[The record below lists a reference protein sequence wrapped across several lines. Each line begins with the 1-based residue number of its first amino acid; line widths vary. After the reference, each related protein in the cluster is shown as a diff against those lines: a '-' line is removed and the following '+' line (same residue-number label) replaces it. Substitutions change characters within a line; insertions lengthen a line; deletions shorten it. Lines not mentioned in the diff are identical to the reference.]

1 MKFFKHHHLALIPLL
16 SILAMSPSVM
26 ETEFSGGRL
35 IASIKEE
42 VKSHPKYESIASKV
56 KPEEVKEQE
65 VSPEKY
71 KEKISDLKLKLSKE
85 KENLKKEQIEKV
97 IVELLL
103 VEGSLKELEDKK
115 LLAEPEITDGKKII
129 LESKDIIEG
138 LLTDLDKEDK
148 KEETPVV
155 ADAPKEEP
163 KKEEP
168 KVEVCEAEEKNKV
181 LTAQVQELMK
191 QQNQI
196 LEAMIG
202 MTNMMVTMF
211 QQQQQNQPN
220 PYYQNGPGFM
230 SSPYQYQQPQ
240 TAGNW
245 VYYPSGFQPSQQ
257 NIFAAPQMQ
266 QPMQQPMQQQMQQP
280 IPQPFGG
287 MYPDQVHQSNWSLQ
301 PTNYFGD
308 ARFQPQPQQPSYG
321 TFGGSGNGSDPFSF
335 NMASPIPTMAQR

>member
-26 ETEFSGGRL
+26 ETQFSGERS

-42 VKSHPKYESIASKV
+42 VKSHPKYDSVASKV
-56 KPEEVKEQE
+56 KPEEIKEQE

-97 IVELLL
+97 IVELLSI
-103 VEGSLKELEDKK
+103 EGSLKDLEDKK
-115 LLAEPEITDGKKII
+115 LLAEADITDGKKII
-129 LESKDIIEG
+129 LESKDIIES
-138 LLTDLDKEDK
+138 LLSDLDKEEK
-148 KEETPVV
+148 KDETPVV
-155 ADAPKEEP
+155 ADAPKTEEP

-168 KVEVCEAEEKNKV
+168 KKEEAKVEVCEAEEKNKV
-181 LTAQVQELMK
+181 LTAQVQDLMK

-220 PYYQNGPGFM
+220 PFYQNGPGFM

-245 VYYPSGFQPSQQ
+245 VYYPSGFQPTQQ
-257 NIFAAPQMQ
+257 NIFAAPQI
-266 QPMQQPMQQQMQQP
+266 QQPMQQQMQQP
-280 IPQPFGG
+280 MPQQFGG
-287 MYPDQVHQSNWSLQ
+287 IYPDQTHQSNWSLQ
-301 PTNYFGD
+301 PTNFFGD
-308 ARFQPQPQQPSYG
+308 ARFQSQPQQPAYG
-321 TFGGSGNGSDPFSF
+321 SFGGGDPFSF